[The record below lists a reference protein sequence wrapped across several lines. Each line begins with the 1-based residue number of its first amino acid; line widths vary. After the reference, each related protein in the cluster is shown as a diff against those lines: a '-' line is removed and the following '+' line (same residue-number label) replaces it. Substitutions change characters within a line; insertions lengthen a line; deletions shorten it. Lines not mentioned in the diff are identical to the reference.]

1 VITAAALLAGARSF
15 ATIGRFSPTLPQATL
30 ARLGT
35 WQRPCSTWH
44 VAPSETTLRCV
55 LQRVDADELDRVVG
69 GWLAEQAAAD
79 CGPIA
84 VDGKVCRA
92 APNAPRSVLTFFAQ
106 DSGTGGRAGGA
117 CLPAPALTSGPRRD
131 HRASR

>member
-1 VITAAALLAGARSF
+1 MITAAALLAGARSF

-92 APNAPRSVLTFFAQ
+92 APSAPRSVLTFFAQ